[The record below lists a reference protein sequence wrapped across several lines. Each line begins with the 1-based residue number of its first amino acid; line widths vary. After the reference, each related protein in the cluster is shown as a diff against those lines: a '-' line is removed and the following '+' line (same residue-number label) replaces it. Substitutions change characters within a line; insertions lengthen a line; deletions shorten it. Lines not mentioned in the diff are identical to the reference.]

1 MATTER
7 ATAFRVHEDLA
18 KRIEQGNLPANTL
31 LSESELAKQMQIS
44 RTPIREALL
53 MLESDGLVHRFPG
66 RGYLVTE
73 ITPQDVDEIFELRLQ
88 LELLALR
95 KAYPVLEPEQIDA
108 QLDMLHS
115 LTPESSADDY
125 YETDRR
131 LHNMIVQTCRNQRLQ
146 SFLRMLNS
154 QIERVRY
161 ISARTPDRLKASRDE
176 HLALVE
182 ALAARDLPLAE
193 KRLTEHIRNVQ
204 ASTKKVCYTHQMQR
218 SSIWSESDHTLADRG
233 EELPM
238 KLTEEEEK
246 MLHGE
251 YGPSVQK
258 SMQILTTLG
267 NIYGAEHM
275 IPVKSVHMPGSSIV
289 VAGEA
294 ATSFVEQMG
303 ENDTKFAAF
312 TTLNTGAMDMDRP
325 EELGFSEETVSRQ
338 HRLTGAYE
346 RMGGVPCH
354 TCTPYLIGH
363 CPKYGE
369 HVAWGES
376 SAIAF
381 ANSVLG
387 ARTNREGGPAA
398 LAAAIAGR
406 VPAYGY
412 HLDENRRGQFLVH
425 VNATLTDIADYG
437 ALGYWVGTRVESGVP
452 VFTGIPKDVSND
464 QLKSLGAALASSGAV
479 ALFHIVGITPEAPT
493 VEAAFGPNTPKQ
505 TWDFTDAEKE
515 EAYQKLS
522 KQQGQPVSL
531 VAMGCPHSSINEI
544 IRVAELVKGK
554 NVKSAF
560 WVLCAQPIKHLA
572 ERSGHAKILAD
583 AGVTLVCDTCPVL
596 GAMAEPM
603 QKIGM
608 TAMATNSAKLAHYAP
623 GQWKIPTYYGTTEQC
638 VNAALKGEF

>member
-1 MATTER
+1 MSTTER
-7 ATAFRVHEDLA
+7 ATAFRAHEDLA
-18 KRIEQGNLPANTL
+18 KRIEQGDLPANTL
-31 LSESELAKQMQIS
+31 LSESDLAKQMQIS
-44 RTPIREALL
+44 RTPVREALL

-95 KAYPVLEPEQIDA
+95 KAYPVLESEQIQA
-108 QLDMLHS
+108 QLDMLRS
-115 LTPESSADDY
+115 LTPESSAAEY

-182 ALAARDLPLAE
+182 ALAAQDLPLAE

-204 ASTKKVCYTHQMQR
+204 ASTKKVCYNHQMER
-218 SSIWSESDHTLADRG
+218 SCSWSESDRNQADRG

-246 MLHGE
+246 MLNGE

-303 ENDTKFAAF
+303 NNDTKFAAF
-312 TTLNTGAMDMDRP
+312 TTLNTGAMDMDHP

-412 HLDENRRGQFLVH
+412 HLDENRRGQFLIH

-479 ALFHIVGITPEAPT
+479 ALFHIVGVTPEAPT

-505 TWDFTDAEKE
+505 TWDFTDAEKA

-544 IRVAELVKGK
+544 IRIAELVKGK
-554 NVKSAF
+554 KVKAAF